1 MEMLKL
7 AKNVD
12 DFDII
17 FMNVILDYNDI
28 YAKNAV
34 VGTVKI
40 CLDKVSTEELTEDWW
55 LSC

>member
-1 MEMLKL
+1 MEILKL

-17 FMNVILDYNDI
+17 FMNAILDYNDI

-40 CLDKVSTEELTEDWW
+40 CLDKVSTEELTED
-55 LSC
+55 